1 MSSPL
6 TSSIIIQDGVRT
18 SKYHDKVNRDKT
30 LRIIVELFLYCN
42 TKLDKM
48 FEVGYLAVLVEINFK
63 LAFLWHPDLMRH
75 P

>member
-1 MSSPL
+1 MRRAAI
-6 TSSIIIQDGVRT
+6 T
-18 SKYHDKVNRDKT
+18 DKT

-48 FEVGYLAVLVEINFK
+48 FEVGYVAVLVELNFK